1 MSQEL
6 PDELPADQQA
16 MLEAANATLLPLA
29 RLAVARGV
37 HFGVIEERLKQA
49 FVQAAREANPGTQPH
64 RQVSRVSATTGINRR
79 EVTRL
84 IHGQLQQARPRR
96 PVAAEIYL
104 HWQIDPDYRDRQ
116 GQPATLPRQGAKPSF
131 ETLAREIT
139 SDVHP
144 RSLLDDMVRL
154 GYCRMVEDGAKVA
167 FVRDGAVP
175 TNDLPRLIRV
185 LGDNVGAHFMAAVEN
200 ALRDDKPFFERAL
213 VAHEVPASAVP
224 EVKRL
229 VSEHWAEFR
238 GRVVPALERLIE
250 EGADSTEP
258 RRRLLL
264 GIYHHDATETPSA
277 APTNMPPEPPAD
289 PSAAAS

>member
-1 MSQEL
+1 MSDPDPAAL
-6 PDELPADQQA
+6 PPDQQA

-49 FVQAAREANPGTQPH
+49 FVQAAREANPGNQPH
-64 RQVSRVSATTGINRR
+64 RQVSRVSTTTGINRR

-84 IHGQLQQARPRR
+84 IHGSLQQDRPRR
-96 PVAAEIYL
+96 PLAAEVYL
-104 HWQIDPDYRDRQ
+104 HWQTDPDYRDAQ
-116 GQPATLPRQGAKPSF
+116 GRPLSLPRQGDKPSF

-154 GYCRMVEDGAKVA
+154 GYCRLGEGELAVH
-167 FVRDGAVP
+167 FCSDGAVP
-175 TNDLPRLIRV
+175 GKDLPRLIRV

-200 ALRDDKPFFERAL
+200 ALHDEKPFFERAL
-213 VAHEVPASAVP
+213 VAHEVPEPAVA

-229 VSEHWAEFR
+229 VSEQWSAFR
-238 GRVVPALERLIE
+238 DRLVPELERLIDA
-250 EGADSTEP
+250 GAAEAAP

-264 GIYHHDATETPSA
+264 GIYHHDTPEAATT
-277 APTNMPPEPPAD
+277 PPATPD
-289 PSAAAS
+289 GAGSPR

>member
-1 MSQEL
+1 MSQDPSDAL
-6 PDELPADQQA
+6 PPDQQA

-49 FVQAAREANPGTQPH
+49 FVQAAREANPGSQPH

-104 HWQIDPDYRDRQ
+104 HWQIDPDYRDPK

-154 GYCRMVEDGAKVA
+154 GYCRLVDDGARVA
-167 FVRDGAVP
+167 FVRDAAVP
-175 TNDLPRLIRV
+175 ATDLPRLIRV

-213 VAHEVPASAVP
+213 VAHEVPESAVP

-238 GRVVPALERLIE
+238 SRVVPALERLIE
-250 EGADSTEP
+250 QGAQGDEP
-258 RRRLLL
+258 LRRLLL
-264 GIYHHDATETPSA
+264 GIYHHDAPETPSL
-277 APTNMPPEPPAD
+277 APTNMPSSSPAGPPD
-289 PSAAAS
+289 PST

>member
-1 MSQEL
+1 MSQDPSDAL
-6 PDELPADQQA
+6 PPDQQA

-49 FVQAAREANPGTQPH
+49 FVQAAREANPGSQPH
-64 RQVSRVSATTGINRR
+64 RQVSRVSATTGLNRR

-84 IHGQLQQARPRR
+84 IHGQLQQSRPRR

-104 HWQIDPDYRDRQ
+104 HWQIDPDYRDAS
-116 GQPATLPRQGAKPSF
+116 GQPATLARQGPKPSF

-154 GYCRMVEDGAKVA
+154 AYCRLVEDGARVA

-175 TNDLPRLIRV
+175 STDLPRLIRV

-200 ALRDDKPFFERAL
+200 ALHDEKPFFERAL
-213 VAHEVPASAVP
+213 VAHEVPESAVP

-229 VSEHWAEFR
+229 VSEHWTEFR
-238 GRVVPALERLIE
+238 SRVVPALERLIE
-250 EGADSTEP
+250 QGAQGQEP
-258 RRRLLL
+258 LRRLLL
-264 GIYHHDATETPSA
+264 GIYHHDVPETPTTAVSA
-277 APTNMPPEPPAD
+277 PPSSPPTGAPD
-289 PSAAAS
+289 AAA